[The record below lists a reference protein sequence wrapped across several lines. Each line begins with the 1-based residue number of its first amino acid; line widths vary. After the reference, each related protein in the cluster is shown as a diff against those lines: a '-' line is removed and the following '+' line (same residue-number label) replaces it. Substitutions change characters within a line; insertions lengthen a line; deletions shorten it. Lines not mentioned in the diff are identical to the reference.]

1 VTLQQAVA
9 VLGRVVP
16 LLALVASG
24 VYTLLYLWRWEWERA
39 QIAGVFFLA
48 SLVMLSTQLILRR
61 LDSLPGSGSPGDDTH
76 SAATVVP
83 SKPFAWTEPD
93 QNTYIFLPVLLGFGV
108 ALSVLAAAAERLV
121 AYALG
126 GTGPGRRRPE
136 RPLPQILIVG
146 LLVAGLVATAATV
159 VIARDR
165 LMTRPETPMPGERTY
180 LLEVK
185 RRGIDVDVVD
195 TVRTLAL
202 TCRDRGRVP
211 ALSVVDVRATAPDT
225 ATLTVEPVLGRYGA
239 ARFEGCLTDAVL
251 ERRVVGIVRIT
262 TDADEVVTAEVPASD
277 S

>member
-1 VTLQQAVA
+1 MTLQQAVA
-9 VLGRVVP
+9 VLGRVVL

-146 LLVAGLVATAATV
+146 LLVAGLVATAVTV

-165 LMTRPETPMPGERTY
+165 LMTRPETPIPGERTY

-185 RRGIDVDVVD
+185 GRGIDVDVVD
-195 TVRTLAL
+195 SCPDAGADLPRPGPRACPVSGRRAGNSTRHRHTDGGARSRTLRRRPL
-202 TCRDRGRVP
+202 RRLSDRRRPRAQGRGDRP
-211 ALSVVDVRATAPDT
+211 HHH
-225 ATLTVEPVLGRYGA
+225 
-239 ARFEGCLTDAVL
+239 GC
-251 ERRVVGIVRIT
+251 
-262 TDADEVVTAEVPASD
+262 
-277 S
+277 